1 MVARARDLRKQGIA
15 AEVRLMPLRL
25 SQTDTPATASGFA
38 VINDRVGLGEAR
50 EPNPGHERLIR
61 RMMKNTSNTARR
73 DLMFRKMAFVLAAT
87 AALGAVALSP
97 TSASA
102 WGHGHWGGHGWGGHG
117 WGWGGFGVGVAAG
130 LVGGAIVANTCLQR
144 RIIDTP
150 YGPAVRWVNVCY

>member
-1 MVARARDLRKQGIA
+1 
-15 AEVRLMPLRL
+15 
-25 SQTDTPATASGFA
+25 
-38 VINDRVGLGEAR
+38 
-50 EPNPGHERLIR
+50 
-61 RMMKNTSNTARR
+61 MMKNTSNTARR

-102 WGHGHWGGHGWGGHG
+102 WGHGHGGGGHGWGGHG

-144 RIIDTP
+144 RIIDSP
-150 YGPAVRWVNVCY
+150 YGPVVRWVNVCY